1 MQWRLTSDSPADQRR
16 SMSVKERGEA
26 RARRGA
32 VVRRRRRRR
41 VVRVVVAVGKCIVA
55 VLVGWT
61 GLWEAES
68 VLASMRLSVRG
79 VGLVLRVR

>member
-32 VVRRRRRRR
+32 VVRRRRRR